1 MAQKTESVIW
11 RMKGKWL
18 KNCSCDP
25 GCPCDFWA
33 KPTHT
38 TCEGMLGMEVE
49 DGNFGR
55 VSLKG
60 VKFAATYHWPGPL
73 WEGNG
78 SVQPFLDEKTTQ
90 AQRDAI
96 LQILSG
102 KAGNTWFE
110 VLASI
115 IKTIHEPKVV
125 PIQFEHDIKK
135 VKAKLVIPGILET
148 TTEPI
153 KNIISGEAYRI
164 SVNIPGGMEFKTEE
178 VATAIVNKSMGE
190 IKYDWPKSH
199 SCIALVEHT
208 QDGLKK

>member
-1 MAQKTESVIW
+1 
-11 RMKGKWL
+11 
-18 KNCSCDP
+18 
-25 GCPCDFWA
+25 
-33 KPTHT
+33 
-38 TCEGMLGMEVE
+38 MEVE
-49 DGNFGR
+49 DGNFGN
-55 VSLKG
+55 VPLKG
-60 VKFAATYHWPGPL
+60 VKFAAAYHWPGAM

-90 AQRDAI
+90 AQREALI
-96 LQILSG
+96 QILSG

-115 IKTIHEPKVV
+115 ITTIHEPKVV

-135 VKAKLVIPGILET
+135 VTARLVIPGILET

-153 KNIISGEAYRI
+153 KNIISGESYRI
-164 SVNIPGGMEFKTEE
+164 SVNMPGGMEFKSEE
-178 VATAIVNKSMGE
+178 VGTAVVNKSMGQ

-208 QDGLKK
+208 QEGLKK